1 MTRAVL
7 VSATLLLASAL
18 SGCDMQ
24 VSEEIAGMTG
34 IAGQKV
40 SDEDQI
46 ASVLTDIH
54 QGIQTR
60 RIYKVLA
67 HVSRSYSD
75 PEGLDYQGLQNYLNE
90 FFKNYKEIRVTRVP
104 PRVFVQGTRAR
115 VVETFGTR
123 AEPFNAEKNPP
134 LNIQGQV
141 NIYLE
146 KTNGEWQITEW
157 SRVQ

>member
-1 MTRAVL
+1 MKRAVL
-7 VSATLLLASAL
+7 VSALILLAAAFVRCNSPIT
-18 SGCDMQ
+18 
-24 VSEEIAGMTG
+24 EEMPSIPG
-34 IAGQKV
+34 ITSQKV

-46 ASVLTDIH
+46 AAVLTDIH
-54 QGIQTR
+54 QGIQSR
-60 RIYKVLA
+60 RIFKVLA
-67 HVSRSYSD
+67 HISRSYSD
-75 PEGLDYQGLQNYLNE
+75 PEGMDYTALQNYLNE
-90 FFKNYKEIRVTRVP
+90 FFKNYKEVRVTRVP

-146 KTNGEWQITEW
+146 KVNGEWQITEW

>member
-1 MTRAVL
+1 MTR
-7 VSATLLLASAL
+7 LLLASTAL
-18 SGCDMQ
+18 LLTAVFAGCEAEMPQ
-24 VSEEIAGMTG
+24 EITG
-34 IAGQKV
+34 ITGQKV

-46 ASVLTDIH
+46 ATVLNDIH
-54 QGIQTR
+54 QGVQTR

-67 HVSRSYSD
+67 HISRSYTD
-75 PEGLDYQGLQNYLNE
+75 PEGMDYQGVQNYLNE

-115 VVETFGTR
+115 VVETFGLR
-123 AEPFNAEKNPP
+123 AESFNPDRNPP
-134 LNIQGQV
+134 LNMQGQV

-146 KTNGEWQITEW
+146 KNGGEWQISEW